1 MKRKNETFFPLEIN
15 NAQEIPRA
23 AILKIGEYLY
33 KVRRR
38 VKRKDGRITIYVTPY
53 TPIEIKRDMV

>member
-15 NAQEIPRA
+15 NAGIIPRA

-38 VKRKDGRITIYVTPY
+38 VKRKDGKLMVYVQPY
-53 TPIEIKRDMV
+53 QPIIIKKDV

>member
-15 NAQEIPRA
+15 NAAMIPRA

-38 VKRKDGRITIYVTPY
+38 IKRKDGRITIYVTPY
-53 TPIEIKRDMV
+53 QPIIIKKDV

>member
-15 NAQEIPRA
+15 NAGVIQRG

-38 VKRKDGRITIYVTPY
+38 VKRKDGKLMVYVQPY
-53 TPIEIKRDMV
+53 QPIIIKKDV